1 MTIPNLNMKRILL
14 FKILILLNIPV
25 SGIFSQEKNDTAKTD
40 FILKDTTKTSEKNSS
55 LVPVKDTEIISVKD
69 SATTSETEFKPNIKP
84 ELNIPKLNAAD
95 VTIDGNISESVWN
108 KAAIANN
115 FTEIGPGDNVKPE
128 VDTEVKIFYDD
139 ENIYFAFTCY
149 EPDMSGVRA
158 SISDRDK
165 MYGDDWVGPFI
176 NTYGDLKQGFE
187 SYVNPNGIQGDLLWT
202 TNNED
207 SNFDMI
213 FYSEAKKYS
222 DKWTAEMKI
231 PFKSLRFPDKDKQV
245 WRIHIIRNRP
255 RGSRQEIYWAS
266 VSRDDPNF
274 MGQSGYLKGIEN
286 VKRGTDIQILPYIL
300 GNQISGLEDSY
311 DPDSKYTHNGLDG
324 EIGLSAK
331 YGISSTLTLDA
342 TVNPDFSQVEADA
355 PQINI
360 NSPFALFYPEKRP
373 FFLEGKDNFS
383 TPINV
388 SYTRSINNPI
398 TAVKLTGKANK
409 LNLGFISAY
418 DEDTPFIVPLTF
430 RSFFLSSNKNS
441 VSNIFRAKYDL
452 GGEDY
457 LGAIFSDREESPD
470 SSEAFNFTGY
480 NRNIGVDGKFSFANN
495 YYLTFQVV
503 QNYTKE
509 INDTNFYYNT
519 LRGYRFDNDKYTAL
533 YDGESYSGTNA
544 IVSFNRNARGWSFY
558 TEYFYQPSTIRRD
571 NGYIS
576 RNNFQYLFMQ
586 QEYNFYPHNSF
597 VRRINPELNFELQY
611 DINGKLMGQF
621 FEMNLINDWTN
632 GLWTSVGY
640 SFINNELYDDVF
652 HNDVNRWHVNLE
664 ANNLSKML
672 TGGIYYEGG
681 YYVVKFE
688 YPSYVGFGHNVS
700 LYTTFK
706 PFDQLR
712 NDLEINYSELAKN
725 RGGEFLYAGYVLS
738 DKISYQFN
746 KNFFLRVLVQYDMFS
761 RVFNIDPLLSYKWNP
776 YTILFVGASQNVS
789 QLTNEAGFSS
799 YVDTDRQLFMKFQY
813 LWSM

>member
-1 MTIPNLNMKRILL
+1 MQRILL
-14 FKILILLNIPV
+14 IKILFLFLIPLEV
-25 SGIFSQEKNDTAKTD
+25 VFSQDQIDTTNTKLSVKVSTFLSVNDTTIAAA
-40 FILKDTTKTSEKNSS
+40 KDTTIVLTGDSS
-55 LVPVKDTEIISVKD
+55 SVTE
-69 SATTSETEFKPNIKP
+69 AEFKPNVTP
-84 ELNIPKLNAAD
+84 ELNIPKLNPGD
-95 VTIDGNISESVWN
+95 IKIDGNINESVW
-108 KAAIANN
+108 KDAAIANN
-115 FTEIGPGDNVKPE
+115 FTEVGPGDNVKPE

-187 SYVNPNGIQGDLLWT
+187 TYVNPKGIQGDLLWT

-213 FYSEAKKYS
+213 YTSEAKMYS
-222 DKWTAEMKI
+222 DRWTAEMKI
-231 PFKSLRFPDKDKQV
+231 PFKSLRFPDKPVQE

-274 MGQSGYLKGIEN
+274 MGQSGYLKGIKNIE
-286 VKRGTDIQILPYIL
+286 RGTDFQILPYIL

-398 TAVKLTGKANK
+398 TAVKLSGKTDK
-409 LNLGFISAY
+409 LNIGFISAY

-430 RSFFLSSNKNS
+430 RSFFLQSNKNS
-441 VSNIFRAKYDL
+441 VSNILRLKYDVGDENHIGVIL
-452 GGEDY
+452 
-457 LGAIFSDREESPD
+457 SDREESPD

-480 NRNIGVDGKFSFANN
+480 NRNIGFDGRFKFANN

-503 QNYTKE
+503 QNYTRE
-509 INDTNFYYNT
+509 ITDTNFYYNT
-519 LRGYRFDNDKYTAL
+519 LRDYRFDNEKYTAL
-533 YDGESYSGTNA
+533 YDGETYSGTNA
-544 IVSFNRNARGWSFY
+544 LVSFSRNARGWSFY
-558 TEYFYQPSTIRRD
+558 TEYFYQPSTVRRD

-576 RNNFQYLFMQ
+576 RNNFQYFYMQ
-586 QEYNFYPHNSF
+586 QEYNFYPVNSVF
-597 VRRINPELNFELQY
+597 RRIDPELNFEVQY
-611 DINGKLMGQF
+611 DINGRLMSQF
-621 FEMNLINDWTN
+621 FELNIVTDWSN
-632 GLWTSVGY
+632 GLWSAVGY
-640 SFINNELYDDVF
+640 SFINNELYDDIY
-652 HNDVNRWHVNLE
+652 HKDVNRWHINLE
-664 ANNLSKML
+664 ANNLSKIL
-672 TGGIYYEGG
+672 TGGLYYEGG
-681 YYVVKFE
+681 NYVVKFE
-688 YPSYVGFGHNVS
+688 YPSFVGFGHNIS

-712 NDLEINYSELAKN
+712 NDLEINYSELARS

-738 DKISYQFN
+738 DKITYQFN

-761 RVFNIDPLLSYKWNP
+761 RAYTFDPLLSYKWNP
-776 YTILFVGASQNVS
+776 YTILFLGASQNVN
-789 QLTNEAGFSS
+789 QITNEAGFSS
-799 YVDTDRQLFMKFQY
+799 YVDTDRQIFMKFQY
-813 LWSM
+813 LWSL